1 MKQYVAHVTVTLRR
15 SILDVQG
22 KTVEHALH
30 SLHMPALKDVRI
42 GKHVELHVAA
52 PDKDRATELVDDA
65 CRKLLANPVMEDYS
79 IEILELADT
88 GVTA

>member
-1 MKQYVAHVTVTLRR
+1 MKTYTAHVTVTLRR

-30 SLHMPALKDVRI
+30 SLHMPSLTNVRI
-42 GKHVELHVAA
+42 GKHIEVDVMA
-52 PDKDRATELVDDA
+52 PDSETAQQLIDDA
-65 CRKLLANPVMEDYS
+65 CQKLLTNPVMEDYS
-79 IEILELADT
+79 ISIIESTT

>member
-1 MKQYVAHVTVTLRR
+1 MKTYTAHVTVTLRR

-30 SLHMPALKDVRI
+30 SLHMPSLTNVRI
-42 GKHVELHVAA
+42 GKHIEVDVMA
-52 PDKDRATELVDDA
+52 PDSETAQQLIDDA
-65 CRKLLANPVMEDYS
+65 CQKLLTNPVMEDYS
-79 IEILELADT
+79 ISITESSS

>member
-1 MKQYVAHVTVTLRR
+1 MKTYTAHVTVTLRR

-30 SLHMPALKDVRI
+30 SLHMPSLTNVRI
-42 GKHVELHVAA
+42 GKHIEVDVMA
-52 PDKDRATELVDDA
+52 PDLETAQQLVDDA
-65 CRKLLANPVMEDYS
+65 CQKLLTNPVMEDYS
-79 IEILELADT
+79 ISITESST

>member
-1 MKQYVAHVTVTLRR
+1 MKTYTAHVTVTLRR

-30 SLHMPALKDVRI
+30 SLHMPSLTNVRI
-42 GKHVELHVAA
+42 GKHIEVDVMA
-52 PDKDRATELVDDA
+52 PDSETAQQLIDDA
-65 CRKLLANPVMEDYS
+65 CQKLLTNPVMEDYS
-79 IEILELADT
+79 ISITESST